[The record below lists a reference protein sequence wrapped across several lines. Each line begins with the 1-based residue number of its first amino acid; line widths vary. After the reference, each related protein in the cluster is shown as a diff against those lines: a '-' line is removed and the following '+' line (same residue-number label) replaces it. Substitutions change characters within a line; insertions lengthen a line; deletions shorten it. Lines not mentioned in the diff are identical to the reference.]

1 MNSKKLVSV
10 LLLGFVALSAAF
22 LVYKEFILSNP
33 NLVDSSSGAPSQ
45 TVPMTA
51 QSKIVAYY
59 FHGTYRCPTCLAIEK
74 HSREAIEQY
83 FPTELQRGMLEF
95 HVVNVETL
103 EHRHYIQEYQLYGP
117 SLILVL
123 FESGRRK
130 KYKNLT
136 DVLYQGKIRTFEE
149 FSRYIRDEVQEL
161 LREVE

>member
-1 MNSKKLVSV
+1 MNSKKLVSIV
-10 LLLGFVALSAAF
+10 LLGFVTLSAAF
-22 LVYKEFILSNP
+22 LVYKELILSNQGTA
-33 NLVDSSSGAPSQ
+33 NSSSRAP
-45 TVPMTA
+45 TVSATI

-74 HSREAIEQY
+74 HSREAVEQY
-83 FPTELQRGMLEF
+83 FPQELQRGRLEF
-95 HVVNVETL
+95 QAVNVETP

-117 SLILVL
+117 SLILAL
-123 FESGRRK
+123 FEGDRQK